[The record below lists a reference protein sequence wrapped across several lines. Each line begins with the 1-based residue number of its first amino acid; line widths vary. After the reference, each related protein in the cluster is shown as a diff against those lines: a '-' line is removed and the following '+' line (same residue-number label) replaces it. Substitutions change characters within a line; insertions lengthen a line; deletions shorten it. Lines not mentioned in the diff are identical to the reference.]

1 MGYWACGYGEA
12 KLKSGVNEDDLKK
25 TISSYKYCCES
36 LFDVYE
42 VTISNGE
49 LCFAD
54 NNDHWHEE
62 DLMEFFEIIAPYI
75 ESCKAWY
82 NGEEDCHWIY
92 RFNVDTE
99 KFECINGEIYYGD
112 TFEYASDSDLRTAIE
127 KRNCGFIQEND
138 RLEFIGEIIDGIE
151 DFLAAKG
158 IAFPETKQLMLEAG
172 MLEEEASANDV
183 VLYGENYD
191 AISSV
196 IEDVCKAW
204 NVFKK

>member
-12 KLKSGVNEDDLKK
+12 KLKSGVNEDDLLN
-25 TISSYKYCCES
+25 TLSSYKYCNGT
-36 LFDVYE
+36 LIDIYDVS
-42 VTISNGE
+42 IFCGK
-49 LCFAD
+49 LCFED
-54 NNDHWHEE
+54 SDDHWHEE
-62 DLMEFFEIIAPYI
+62 DLMEFFEIITPYI

-82 NGEEDCHWIY
+82 HGEDDCHWTY
-92 RFNVDTE
+92 RFNADTE

-112 TFEYASDSDLRTAIE
+112 TFEDANDSDLRTAIE

-158 IAFPETKQLMLEAG
+158 IAFPETKQLMLDAG
-172 MLEEEASANDV
+172 MPEEEASANDV

-191 AISSV
+191 AVSSV

-204 NVFKK
+204 NVFEK